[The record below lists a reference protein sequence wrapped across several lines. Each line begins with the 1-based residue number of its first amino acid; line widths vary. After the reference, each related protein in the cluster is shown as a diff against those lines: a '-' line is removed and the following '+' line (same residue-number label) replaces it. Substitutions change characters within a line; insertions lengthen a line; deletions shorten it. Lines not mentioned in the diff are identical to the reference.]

1 MIDVQA
7 REITEKDL
15 AAALILAHPEAVKY
29 IDPQTRLAAKQKEY
43 KLSMLSEKTLNFKHM
58 THLVVQIV
66 HALSTITLVAP
77 GYGQVVFHSRC
88 SFSFSLP

>member
-43 KLSMLSEKTLNFKHM
+43 KLSMLSEKTLNKV